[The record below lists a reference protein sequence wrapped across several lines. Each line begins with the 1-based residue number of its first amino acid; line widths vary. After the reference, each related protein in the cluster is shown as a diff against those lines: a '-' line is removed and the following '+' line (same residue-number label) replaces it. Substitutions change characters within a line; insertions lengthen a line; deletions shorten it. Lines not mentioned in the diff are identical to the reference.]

1 MHPSTST
8 SSTSKRRRFAQPTTI
23 NNYFFPSTH
32 HPSAPAGAISPSGLL
47 SPSLPADVQAS
58 LLQVGMRVRK
68 SIPEGYKNQAP
79 TKTPIT
85 RSTTQH
91 PSPAKPTSSELTPFC
106 GINKVGGYQYQLHA
120 DDDFYD
126 DSCFPSSQESTAESM
141 APPASPQPTKKRGWS
156 VGSDDLAEPSN
167 VFRQSMSP
175 PLRPIAQPKTRVRR
189 SPRSNAWGGCE
200 HDVME
205 WDDFEEAQ
213 FLQPLEK
220 WGPGTCVP
228 FG

>member
-1 MHPSTST
+1 MQPSTT
-8 SSTSKRRRFAQPTTI
+8 ATSKRRRFAQPTTI

-32 HPSAPAGAISPSGLL
+32 HPSAPTDAISPSGLL

-68 SIPEGYKNQAP
+68 SIPEGYKTIAP
-79 TKTPIT
+79 TNPTATKASPTQATP
-85 RSTTQH
+85 S
-91 PSPAKPTSSELTPFC
+91 KPTTSELTPFC
-106 GINKVGGYQYQLHA
+106 GIHKVGGYGYQLHA
-120 DDDFYD
+120 ADDDND
-126 DSCFPSSQESTAESM
+126 AESIFPSSQESSTSSM
-141 APPASPQPTKKRGWS
+141 APPASPPTTKKRGWS
-156 VGSDDLAEPSN
+156 VGSDDLVENINA
-167 VFRQSMSP
+167 FRGSMSP
-175 PLRPIAQPKTRVRR
+175 PPLRPLAQPKTRVRR

-205 WDDFEEAQ
+205 WDDFEEAH

>member
-1 MHPSTST
+1 MHSS
-8 SSTSKRRRFAQPTTI
+8 SSTTAKRRRFAPLATI
-23 NNYFFPSTH
+23 DSYFFPSIYQD
-32 HPSAPAGAISPSGLL
+32 SAAADAVSPSGLL

-68 SIPEGYKNQAP
+68 SVPEGYKNQVP
-79 TKTPIT
+79 TKPTT
-85 RSTTQH
+85 TKSSTQQL
-91 PSPAKPTSSELTPFC
+91 SPAKSSTSELTPFC

-120 DDDFYD
+120 DDKVHL
-126 DSCFPSSQESTAESM
+126 DSCFSSSQESTASSM
-141 APPASPQPTKKRGWS
+141 APLTSSPPTKKRGWS
-156 VGSDDLAEPSN
+156 VGSDDLAEHTN
-167 VFRQSMSP
+167 IFRVSMSP
-175 PLRPIAQPKTRVRR
+175 PLRPIAQPKTKVRR
-189 SPRSNAWGGCE
+189 SPRSNAWGGYD

-220 WGPGTCVP
+220 WGPGPCVP

>member
-1 MHPSTST
+1 MHPSTT
-8 SSTSKRRRFAQPTTI
+8 TTSKRRRFVPPTTI

-32 HPSAPAGAISPSGLL
+32 HSSASTDAISPSGLL

-68 SIPEGYKNQAP
+68 SIPEGYKTLAP
-79 TKTPIT
+79 AKSTTTTKT
-85 RSTTQH
+85 
-91 PSPAKPTSSELTPFC
+91 SPAEPTPTNPPSSELAPFC
-106 GINKVGGYQYQLHA
+106 GINKVGGYGYQLHT
-120 DDDFYD
+120 DDDAG
-126 DSCFPSSQESTAESM
+126 SCFPSSQESSASSM
-141 APPASPQPTKKRGWS
+141 APPASPPSTKKRGWS
-156 VGSDDLAEPSN
+156 VGSDDLVEHIN
-167 VFRQSMSP
+167 VFRESMSP

>member
-1 MHPSTST
+1 MQPPTT
-8 SSTSKRRRFAQPTTI
+8 GTSKRRRFAQPTTI

-32 HPSAPAGAISPSGLL
+32 HPSAPTGAISPSGLL

-68 SIPEGYKNQAP
+68 SIPEGYK
-79 TKTPIT
+79 THVGKK
-85 RSTTQH
+85 STTTTKASPTQPAPIN
-91 PSPAKPTSSELTPFC
+91 PSSSELTPFC
-106 GINKVGGYQYQLHA
+106 GINKVGGYGYQLHV
-120 DDDFYD
+120 DSEE
-126 DSCFPSSQESTAESM
+126 SCFPSSQESSASSM
-141 APPASPQPTKKRGWS
+141 GPPASPPTTKKRGWS
-156 VGSDDLAEPSN
+156 VGSDDLAEHIKT
-167 VFRQSMSP
+167 FRESMSP

-189 SPRSNAWGGCE
+189 SPRSNAWGGYE

-220 WGPGTCVP
+220 WGPGTCAP